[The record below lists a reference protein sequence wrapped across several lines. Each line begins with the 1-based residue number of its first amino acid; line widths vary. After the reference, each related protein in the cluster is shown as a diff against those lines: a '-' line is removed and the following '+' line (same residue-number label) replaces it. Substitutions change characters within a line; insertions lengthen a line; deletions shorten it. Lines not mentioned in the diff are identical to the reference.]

1 MRVEIHGYG
10 IMLTCGVE
18 PDLLKAWDREARGI
32 PIGRPAE
39 VNLRNNH
46 TQYIFTW
53 YASPPQALP
62 NPNAF
67 VAYPSFRY
75 ALAAATS
82 VMLWMVVKK
91 PPADIARRVR
101 QNKEWS

>member
-1 MRVEIHGYG
+1 MEGFFLVRYIGA
-10 IMLTCGVE
+10 TDAAFVE

-53 YASPPQALP
+53 
-62 NPNAF
+62 
-67 VAYPSFRY
+67 
-75 ALAAATS
+75 
-82 VMLWMVVKK
+82 
-91 PPADIARRVR
+91 
-101 QNKEWS
+101 

>member
-1 MRVEIHGYG
+1 MYV
-10 IMLTCGVE
+10 LE

-53 YASPPQALP
+53 YVLYPYRKPQTLQNQRLCSLALQVCPRSSYIRHAVDGSKEAS
-62 NPNAF
+62 
-67 VAYPSFRY
+67 R
-75 ALAAATS
+75 
-82 VMLWMVVKK
+82 
-91 PPADIARRVR
+91 
-101 QNKEWS
+101 